1 MLRSRGIIVGNGI
14 KWGLLMGILMLAQS
28 LIAQSIDS
36 LLIRYRSEDNPVLRR
51 SIQLQLGWQYQTQ
64 GDFAKAIAFYKE
76 ALEKDSLIA
85 ATDELRI
92 LRNVAFCY
100 NELTDI
106 ENSIAIETKILQL
119 LQRTS
124 PPDANQIQKSFQ
136 RLASL
141 SLQVKDYKKAI
152 EYNEALLS
160 HAKADND
167 LLSINQAY
175 NNFGYIYHLLG
186 DKELS
191 GEYFRKTHETLE
203 KNDFDLNDD
212 HRATI
217 LSNLGVMNANLGQFV
232 EARQFFLDAYEI
244 RKKEQDT
251 IKLAQALNYLATN
264 DYIQHNYK
272 SALASA
278 DEALALLTTLKA
290 TDQRDLVM
298 VQTYRIFA
306 EIRFRQNDIKAFRK
320 YNVLYTALQ
329 EQIIQKEKRRN
340 KLFLDRQ
347 LEVERVRN
355 EIRVLLSE
363 QEKQKLIVANSLI
376 AQEAKQNELQLKER
390 ELEILRQ
397 ENELQEEKYLNTI
410 LKNKQINQMLELLEQ
425 RSNAEQ
431 QTQKIQL
438 LEQDKKFQELQ
449 IEKRKADIE
458 QLQVA
463 QLQDRKIKNYNFL
476 ISGLLL
482 LLLLIAIKLYA
493 YRNSKNK
500 VLVER
505 NNTISKMNLEIS
517 SRNEELVS
525 INDQL
530 NIRTLE
536 MHSQNNKL
544 NAAHELINQ
553 QNEKLRLYNRNLEAE
568 VLKRTEEIRENSERL
583 AEYTNQMEKF
593 TYAISHNL
601 RAPIAR
607 LLGLINIISPLESGP
622 ELEFLLLKVKESSSQ
637 LDDVIK
643 DLAMILE
650 LRADKHKELDRVNLR
665 DHLSTVFLL
674 HDDLIKEASPR
685 INLDLR
691 VETINS
697 IGSLIDSMFYNLIGN
712 SLKYRQLDRQLV
724 INITSDEENN
734 FVILRCSDNG
744 IGIDLAKYGDK
755 LFGLYKRFETRVEG
769 KGLGLYLIKSHVESL
784 QGWISVESACGKGT
798 TFTVRLPKNLNVD
811 YNQIDER
818 SVAYNTLK

>member
-1 MLRSRGIIVGNGI
+1 MLRSRGIIVKNRK
-14 KWGLLMGILMLAQS
+14 KWVILICIFLLSQYS
-28 LIAQSIDS
+28 LAQSIDS
-36 LLIRYRSEDNPVLRR
+36 LLTRYRSEDNPVLRR

-76 ALEKDSLIA
+76 VLENDSLIA
-85 ATDELRI
+85 AADQLRI

-100 NELTDI
+100 NELTDT
-106 ENSIAIETKILQL
+106 ENSIGIETKILQL
-119 LQRTS
+119 LQAGS
-124 PPDANQIQKSFQ
+124 PADASQIQKSFQ

-152 EYNEALLS
+152 QYNEALLS
-160 HAKADND
+160 HALADND
-167 LLSINQAY
+167 LLSVNQAY

-186 DKELS
+186 DKLS
-191 GEYFRKTHETLE
+191 GEYFRKTQETLA
-203 KNDFDLNDD
+203 KNDFQLNDD

-272 SALASA
+272 TALGSA
-278 DEALALLTTLKA
+278 EQALSLLTSIKA

-363 QEKQKLIVANSLI
+363 REKQKLIVANSLI
-376 AQEAKQNELQLKER
+376 AQEAKQKELQLKER
-390 ELEILRQ
+390 ELELLRQ

-431 QTQKIQL
+431 QAQKIEL
-438 LEQDKKFQELQ
+438 LEQHKKFQELQ

-476 ISGLLL
+476 VSGLLL
-482 LLLLIAIKLYA
+482 LLLVIAIKLYM

-500 VLVER
+500 VLIDR

-517 SRNEELVS
+517 SRNEELVA

-530 NIRTLE
+530 NIKTLE

-544 NAAHELINQ
+544 NAAHALINE

-607 LLGLINIISPLESGP
+607 LLGLINIISPSESGP
-622 ELEFLLLKVKESSSQ
+622 ELEFLLMKVKESSSQ

-650 LRADKHKELDRVNLR
+650 LRAEKHKELERVNLK
-665 DHLSTVFLL
+665 DHLKTVFLL
-674 HDDLIKEASPR
+674 HDELIKEVNPR
-685 INLDLR
+685 IMINLQ
-691 VETINS
+691 VETMNS
-697 IGSLIDSMFYNLIGN
+697 IGSLIDSMFYNLVGN
-712 SLKYRQLDRQLV
+712 SLKYRQLDRQLT
-724 INITSDEENN
+724 INITSEEENN

-755 LFGLYKRFETRVEG
+755 LFGLYKRFETKVEG

-784 QGWISVESACGKGT
+784 QGWISVESTCGKGT
-798 TFTVRLPKNLNVD
+798 TFTVRLPKNLNMED
-811 YNQIDER
+811 NRIDER
-818 SVAYNTLK
+818 SIAYNTVK

>member
-1 MLRSRGIIVGNGI
+1 VINGLKCVI
-14 KWGLLMGILMLAQS
+14 LISVLLLAQNS
-28 LIAQSIDS
+28 IAQSIDS
-36 LLIRYRSEDNPVLRR
+36 LLNRYRSEDDPILRR
-51 SIQLQLGWQYQTQ
+51 SIQLQLGWQYQTE
-64 GDFAKAIAFYKE
+64 GDFAKAIAFYNE
-76 ALEKDSLIA
+76 ALQKDSLA
-85 ATDELRI
+85 GESDQLRI

-100 NELTDI
+100 NELTDT
-106 ENSIAIETKILQL
+106 ENSIAIELKILRV
-119 LQRTS
+119 LQGMS
-124 PPDANQIQKSFQ
+124 PPDASQIQKSYQ

-141 SLQVKDYKKAI
+141 CLQMKDYKKAI
-152 EYNEALLS
+152 EYNEALLT

-186 DKELS
+186 DKTLS
-191 GEYFRKTHETLE
+191 GEYFRKTYETLE
-203 KNDFDLNDD
+203 RNDFQLNDE

-217 LSNLGVMNANLGQFV
+217 LSNLGVMNANLGQFE
-232 EARQFFLDAYEI
+232 EARQFFLRAYDI

-272 SALASA
+272 PALVSV
-278 DEALALLTTLKA
+278 DEALALLTTLKP
-290 TDQRDLVM
+290 TDQRDLIL
-298 VQTYRIFA
+298 VQTYKIFA
-306 EIRFRQNDIKAFRK
+306 EIRFRQNDIKSFRK

-347 LEVERVRN
+347 LEVERVRS

-363 QEKQKLIVANSLI
+363 QEKQKLVVANSLI

-410 LKNKQINQMLELLEQ
+410 LKNKQINQMFELLEQ

-431 QTQKIQL
+431 QTQKIEL
-438 LEQDKKFQELQ
+438 LEQYKKFQELQ
-449 IEKRKADIE
+449 LQKRKADIE
-458 QLQVA
+458 QLQIS

-476 ISGLLL
+476 VSGLLL
-482 LLLLIAIKLYA
+482 LLLVIAVKLYA

-505 NNTISKMNLEIS
+505 NNTISQMNLEIS
-517 SRNEELVS
+517 SRNEELIS

-536 MHSQNNKL
+536 LHSQNNKL
-544 NAAHELINQ
+544 NAAHELINE
-553 QNEKLRLYNRNLEAE
+553 QNEKLRLYNRNLEGE
-568 VLKRTEEIRENSERL
+568 VLKRTEEIREHSARL
-583 AEYTNQMEKF
+583 AEYTSQMEKF

-607 LLGLINIISPLESGP
+607 LLGLINIISPNEPGP
-622 ELEFLLLKVKESSSQ
+622 ELEFLLSKVKESSTQ

-643 DLAMILE
+643 DLSMILE
-650 LRADKHKELDRVNLR
+650 LRAEKHKELETVNLKR
-665 DHLSTVFLL
+665 HISNVLML
-674 HDDLIKEASPR
+674 HDDVIKQVVPR
-685 INLDLR
+685 IVIDFK

-697 IGSLIDSMFYNLIGN
+697 IGSLVDSMLYNLIGN
-712 SLKYRQLDRQLV
+712 SLKYRQPDRELV
-724 INITSDEENN
+724 IQITSEEEESC
-734 FVILRCSDNG
+734 VVLRCSDNG
-744 IGIDLAKYGDK
+744 IGIDMAKYGDK

-784 QGWISVESACGKGT
+784 QGWISVESTLGKGT
-798 TFTVRLPKNLNVD
+798 TFIVRLPKNPNHEVNRVD
-811 YNQIDER
+811 DR
-818 SVAYNTLK
+818 SVALKYS